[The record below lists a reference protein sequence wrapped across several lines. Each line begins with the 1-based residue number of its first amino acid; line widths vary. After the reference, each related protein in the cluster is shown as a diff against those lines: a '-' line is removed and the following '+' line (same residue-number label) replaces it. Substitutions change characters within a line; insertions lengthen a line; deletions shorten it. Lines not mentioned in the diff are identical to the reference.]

1 MAREIPERHLD
12 RFAVTAAETCSIVA
26 PLSPDDTR
34 QALERV
40 AAELPA
46 ETTKATIDTQ
56 IGATPA

>member
-1 MAREIPERHLD
+1 MHTVGVQALAE
-12 RFAVTAAETCSIVA
+12 AANPA
-26 PLSPDDTR
+26 LR

-40 AAELPA
+40 SAELPA